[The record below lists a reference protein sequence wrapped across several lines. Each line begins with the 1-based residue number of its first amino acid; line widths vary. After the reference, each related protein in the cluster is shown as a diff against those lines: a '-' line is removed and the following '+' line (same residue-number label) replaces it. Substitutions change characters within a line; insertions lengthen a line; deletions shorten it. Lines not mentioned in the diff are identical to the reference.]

1 ALQALAHNASGSVRG
16 RVLIVDAQGLVLA
29 DSSGPAQLGTS
40 YASRPEIHTALSG
53 RQYQVTRGSQTLG
66 QEILATAV
74 PIVHDAQTAGAVRI
88 TQSIGAVHSAVRR
101 AQFVVILIGLIV
113 LALVLAAG
121 AVIAAQVARPIGRL
135 EQVARR
141 VAQGDL
147 TARAEVEG
155 STEQR
160 SLAASFN
167 EMTGRIEGLLAAQR
181 D

>member
-101 AQFVVILIGLIV
+101 AQFVG
-113 LALVLAAG
+113 
-121 AVIAAQVARPIGRL
+121 PIGRL